1 MTDRTTQK
9 KSPARRFL
17 APSWV
22 VDLWTLA
29 VPLGAVY
36 LFTVVGSSL
45 SGSARVDLGYA
56 LVNLIVVVGLWVFV
70 GNSGVLSF
78 GHIAFVAVGGWTMSL
93 LTLDPTIKNNVLPA
107 LFPSVQ
113 DASASP
119 VVALILGALI
129 GGVLAFF
136 SGLVLMKLN
145 GLEAGIATFALLQ
158 VVVQVL
164 TYWDKIG
171 PKSGQSMVG
180 IPTSFDL
187 PAVMAIA
194 MIVIVVAW
202 LYRHS
207 TSARLLRASRDD
219 MAAAPASGI
228 NVFRH
233 RVIAFAVSGALAG
246 VGGALW
252 AQTNR
257 VVQASQFNLDFT
269 FLTIAML
276 VIGGM
281 LSLWGAVVGTI
292 VISTLTHF
300 LGILEGGVDLG
311 EVTVSIPSGS
321 RLIVLGLSLILI
333 LILRPGGITNGRE
346 AVWPFERKLDFL
358 SQAHTSVTMP
368 PTAVSTGANT
378 VR

>member
-1 MTDRTTQK
+1 
-9 KSPARRFL
+9 
-17 APSWV
+17 
-22 VDLWTLA
+22 
-29 VPLGAVY
+29 
-36 LFTVVGSSL
+36 
-45 SGSARVDLGYA
+45 
-56 LVNLIVVVGLWVFV
+56 
-70 GNSGVLSF
+70 
-78 GHIAFVAVGGWTMSL
+78 
-93 LTLDPTIKNNVLPA
+93 
-107 LFPSVQ
+107 
-113 DASASP
+113 
-119 VVALILGALI
+119 VALILGALV

-164 TYWDKIG
+164 TYWDKVG

-187 PAVMAIA
+187 PAVMTIA
-194 MIVIVVAW
+194 MVVIVVAW
-202 LYRHS
+202 LYGHS

-219 MAAAPASGI
+219 MSAAPASGI

-281 LSLWGAVVGTI
+281 LSLWGAVVGTM
-292 VISTLTHF
+292 VISTLNHF
-300 LGILEGGVDLG
+300 LGILEGGLDLG

-346 AVWPFERKLDFL
+346 AVWPFQRKLDFL
-358 SQAHTSVTMP
+358 SQAHTSAVTP
-368 PTAVSTGANT
+368 PTAVSTGAN
-378 VR
+378 RAR

>member
-1 MTDRTTQK
+1 MIDQK
-9 KSPARRFL
+9 APRISAARRLL
-17 APSWV
+17 APVWV
-22 VDLWTLA
+22 VDLCTLA
-29 VPLGAVY
+29 VPLAAVY
-36 LFTVVGSSL
+36 IFTSIGSSL

-56 LVNLIVVVGLWVFV
+56 LVNLIIVVALWVFV

-78 GHIAFVAVGGWTMSL
+78 GHIAFVAIGAWTLSL
-93 LTLDPTIKNNVLPA
+93 LTIEPIIKANLLPT
-107 LFPSVQ
+107 LFPFVQ

-119 VVALILGALI
+119 VVALILGAVM
-129 GGVLAFF
+129 GGAVAFF
-136 SGLVLMKLN
+136 SALVLMKLN
-145 GLEAGIATFALLQ
+145 GLEAAIATFALLQ

-180 IPTSFDL
+180 IPASFDL
-187 PAVMAIA
+187 PVVMTIA
-194 MIVIVVAW
+194 LMVIIVAW
-202 LYRHS
+202 LYQQS

-219 MAAAPASGI
+219 ISAAPASGI
-228 NVFRH
+228 NVFKH
-233 RVIAFAVSGALAG
+233 RVIAFAISGALAG
-246 VGGALW
+246 IGGALW
-252 AQTNR
+252 AQVNR

-269 FLTIAML
+269 FLTISML

-292 VISTLTHF
+292 VISTLNHF
-300 LGILEGGVDLG
+300 LGLLEGGLDIG
-311 EVTVSIPSGS
+311 SVTISIPSGS

-358 SQAHTSVTMP
+358 TRAQRKS
-368 PTAVSTGANT
+368 G
-378 VR
+378 

>member
-1 MTDRTTQK
+1 MTLGKAPTRIMF
-9 KSPARRFL
+9 RRLL
-17 APSWV
+17 APAWA

-29 VPLGAVY
+29 VPLAAVY
-36 LFTVVGSSL
+36 LFTSVGSSL

-56 LVNLIVVVGLWVFV
+56 LVNLIIVVALWVFV

-78 GHIAFVAVGGWTMSL
+78 GHIGFVAIGAWTMSL
-93 LTLDPTIKNNVLPA
+93 LTIDPVIKSNLLPT
-107 LFPSVQ
+107 LFPFVQ

-119 VVALILGALI
+119 IVALLLGAFL
-129 GGVLAFF
+129 GGIVAFL
-136 SGLVLMKLN
+136 SALVLMKLN

-158 VVVQVL
+158 VIVQVL
-164 TYWDKIG
+164 TYWDRIG

-180 IPTSFDL
+180 IPASFDL
-187 PAVMAIA
+187 PVVMSIA
-194 MIVIVVAW
+194 MTVIVVAW
-202 LYRHS
+202 LYQQS
-207 TSARLLRASRDD
+207 TTARLLRASRDD
-219 MAAAPASGI
+219 IAAAPASGI
-228 NVFRH
+228 NIFKH

-292 VISTLTHF
+292 VISTLNHF
-300 LGILEGGVDLG
+300 LGLLEGGLDIG
-311 EVTVSIPSGS
+311 SVTISIPSGS

-358 SQAHTSVTMP
+358 TS
-368 PTAVSTGANT
+368 AQRTGH
-378 VR
+378 